1 MRPPGGRLSDAR
13 RSKPLKKN
21 QSELEDVNLL
31 DLTPVRVAEWAEE
44 GQVVVVTRP
53 APPKPWRAPLSWLSA
68 AATTRRLRLDAVGSH
83 AWRAMDGRRTVG
95 EIADELSRVFGD
107 EVEPATERLG
117 MLVRTMHHESLIGY
131 RGIDPIAGEW

>member
-1 MRPPGGRLSDAR
+1 MSRSSADLDRL
-13 RSKPLKKN
+13 
-21 QSELEDVNLL
+21 NLL
-31 DLTPVRVAEWAEE
+31 DLTPVRVAEWAEDGE
-44 GQVVVVTRP
+44 IVVVSRP
-53 APPKPWRAPLSWLSA
+53 VPPAFWRAPLAWL
-68 AATTRRLRLDAVGSH
+68 ATVSTAKKLLLDAVGSH